1 MSGKNPPL
9 SAAEQ
14 AELLARVRQALGD
27 RRTEDLLHMPLRQAM
42 IEEYQRMGAAS
53 LQLLNMLG
61 RYGFAQHLTGPDHAR
76 YQDIMN
82 TLAESATRCTTLVGK
97 SRRLD
102 EDALLA
108 GADAGCPVLN

>member
-1 MSGKNPPL
+1 
-9 SAAEQ
+9 
-14 AELLARVRQALGD
+14 
-27 RRTEDLLHMPLRQAM
+27 
-42 IEEYQRMGAAS
+42 
-53 LQLLNMLG
+53 
-61 RYGFAQHLTGPDHAR
+61 
-76 YQDIMN
+76 MN